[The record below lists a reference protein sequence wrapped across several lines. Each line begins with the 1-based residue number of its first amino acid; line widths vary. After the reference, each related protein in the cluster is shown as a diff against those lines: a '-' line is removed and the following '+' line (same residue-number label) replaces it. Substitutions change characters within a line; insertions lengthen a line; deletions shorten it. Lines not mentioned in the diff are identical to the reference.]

1 MANLPDRKSPRLPGY
16 DYSRNGAYFIT
27 ICTEGRRLVF
37 GGSVGADSISA
48 RMADQIWRRT
58 LASYPGVE
66 CPQYVIMPNHFHG
79 IVVLERADMESA
91 PTLSQVV
98 QTFKRH
104 TTIAYTK
111 LVKAGM
117 APPFEKRLWQRSFYD
132 HIIRSEAD
140 YQRIWQYIHDNP
152 LRWTEDLYYEE

>member
-1 MANLPDRKSPRLPGY
+1 
-16 DYSRNGAYFIT
+16 
-27 ICTEGRRLVF
+27 
-37 GGSVGADSISA
+37 
-48 RMADQIWRRT
+48 MADQIWRRT